1 MTNGVPQGPGD
12 QWSVASLSVT
22 DSGIECTLSK
32 LADHSKLCGAVD
44 TTERRDAIQRDRDR
58 LQKWSHRNLMRF
70 NKAKSK
76 VLCLGQGNSRC
87 EYRLGEELIESSPIE
102 MKLGVLVNEKLNIRQ
117 QGKGGDSPMSL

>member
-1 MTNGVPQGPGD
+1 MSD
-12 QWSVASLSVT
+12 A
-22 DSGIECTLSK
+22 
-32 LADHSKLCGAVD
+32 ADTVEGR
-44 TTERRDAIQRDRDR
+44 TAIQRDLDT
-58 LQKWSHRNLMRF
+58 LKKCAHENLMRF

-117 QGKGGDSPMSL
+117 QGKGGDSPLSL